1 MKDIVKQWIR
11 DSLISRY
18 TETMQNGFTRSN
30 SLTHFWML
38 SMYTKLLFYFLVN
51 VQTHDTCFLFFYRD
65 LMNGFEIR
73 LPTRLSRPYKRKALW
88 DLSINLTLLSSL
100 NHRNSRTSIY

>member
-1 MKDIVKQWIR
+1 
-11 DSLISRY
+11 
-18 TETMQNGFTRSN
+18 
-30 SLTHFWML
+30 ML
-38 SMYTKLLFYFLVN
+38 SMYTQLLSYFLVS
-51 VQTHDTCFLFFYRD
+51 VQTHDACFLFFYRD

-100 NHRNSRTSIY
+100 NHGNSRTSIY